1 MVHSLVEILSLL
13 HQNKIV
19 HRDLK
24 MENILINDYNDFK
37 LADFGFSKDTNAEMM
52 ISFCG
57 TPTAM
62 AP

>member
-1 MVHSLVEILSLL
+1 
-13 HQNKIV
+13 
-19 HRDLK
+19 